1 VGITNLFNN
10 KKCWICNL
18 FWVNNSMDIDNINE
32 LYYQHKNKLLNEQSE
47 NAEDTQNTEKLY
59 MLNFW
64 NPISLS
70 GEEGAL
76 HAAVPHSKLL
86 QIIDYCMKKSMI
98 IQIFELTTPKE
109 WKEFVAKN
117 PSRKFLENSPV

>member
-1 VGITNLFNN
+1 
-10 KKCWICNL
+10 
-18 FWVNNSMDIDNINE
+18 MDIDKINS
-32 LYYQHKNKLLNEQSE
+32 LYYENQKLLKEDVIKE
-47 NAEDTQNTEKLY
+47 EDAENTEKLY
-59 MLNFW
+59 VLNFW
-64 NPISLS
+64 NPISWS
-70 GEEGAL
+70 GEEGAV

-117 PSRKFLENSPV
+117 PSRKFLENFPV